1 MSGNDTRKEELRAK
15 MEEISVRIYR
25 FLQGDETALDFQ
37 RPYDDVNGNPV
48 PWGEEFDAAFKADKE
63 AGKSDLD
70 TALHAFAIRAVHQ
83 HRPATE
89 LFYEYCD
96 THYAKVA
103 RAALSEVGADKSLL
117 GMTVVYH
124 YYALHPEI
132 NPASPCDGLSGSA
145 VEEIRTIA
153 AEYIAD
159 HQPQPY
165 KPHQSNSYSI
175 GHSKPFNAIL
185 GAIQGGDCEGQ
196 LQVMMYPGNAK
207 LSNVVTYMSLTY
219 TGDAV
224 QLRGRRALTGY
235 DKAVYNTLS
244 TLWNAGNSHV
254 TPHEILRHM
263 NGRAA
268 SKGYSKSQIDRVNNS
283 IRKMMGT
290 ILYLDM
296 SDDMQKT
303 GFRINDDRVAGC
315 KIETQLLQATRCELR
330 TETGRTVEGWNIDRE
345 PIMYTYNKAKRQIVT
360 VPIGLLDTSA
370 AVSNTEDVIAIR
382 EYLLLQIENMRTKH
396 RHNNVIRYDT
406 LYSETG
412 IMKPTGRVAQGRQ
425 RDQIKAMLDLWKQRG
440 YISGYADQREG
451 SRIIGV
457 QVHVSAAEG
466 SLPAAE
472 QE

>member
-48 PWGEEFDAAFKADKE
+48 PWGEELDAAIMADKE
-63 AGKSDLD
+63 AGKSDVD

-83 HRPATE
+83 QRPATD

-96 THYAKVA
+96 THYAKLA
-103 RAALSEVGADKSLL
+103 RAAGEAAGDQLCMK
-117 GMTVVYH
+117 VVQH
-124 YYALHPEI
+124 YYALHPES
-132 NPASPCDGLSGSA
+132 NPATTCDELPA
-145 VEEIRTIA
+145 DTLDEIKAIA
-153 AEYIAD
+153 AEYLTE

-175 GHSKPFNAIL
+175 GHSKPFNAII

-196 LQVMMYPGNAK
+196 LQVMMYPGDAK

-303 GFRINDDRVAGC
+303 EFRINDDRVAGC

-406 LYSETG
+406 LYSKTG

>member
-1 MSGNDTRKEELRAK
+1 M
-15 MEEISVRIYR
+15 
-25 FLQGDETALDFQ
+25 
-37 RPYDDVNGNPV
+37 
-48 PWGEEFDAAFKADKE
+48 
-63 AGKSDLD
+63 
-70 TALHAFAIRAVHQ
+70 
-83 HRPATE
+83 
-89 LFYEYCD
+89 
-96 THYAKVA
+96 KV
-103 RAALSEVGADKSLL
+103 VQ
-117 GMTVVYH
+117 H
-124 YYALHPEI
+124 YYALHPES
-132 NPASPCDGLSGSA
+132 NPATTCDELPA
-145 VEEIRTIA
+145 DTLDEIKAIA
-153 AEYIAD
+153 AEYLTE

-175 GHSKPFNAIL
+175 GHSKPFNAII